1 MSKALRVAFVVIV
14 AIVALGFGGRAYA
27 NRAMST
33 KAMTPKTLG
42 SSTPANAGIPFS
54 RVAVQNG
61 DRTLIGW
68 WVRARADSGKTP
80 PAILFLH
87 GNRSAISDYVDLQ
100 KFFYRQGISSLVF
113 DYSGFGA
120 SGGSPSLANA
130 VTDAASAARVFAD
143 SAGADARK
151 TAIGSALG
159 ATVLLQAIDSVQPHV
174 NGVVIEGVTASVKES
189 AVRDGRLPKLV
200 APLVVDVGDN
210 IAAAKRVKVPLLAVH
225 SYADERFPIAEAQR
239 VVAEVPSQSSLVRH
253 WRKGHSAL
261 LASSR
266 PCDWDPVLRF
276 VREGTLPAA
285 KLDTTDQCV
294 VAARLAAAQKAN
306 ITPAGLAGP
315 AAKQPTPVP
324 PKDVATSSKGTPA
337 GSKTGAK
344 STTTKTGAKSSATKS
359 TPVST
364 KTGTT
369 KTTSTKSTS
378 TKSPATK
385 TTTTKSL
392 MTKAPTTKTS
402 TTKTSTTK
410 TPPTKKSTAPSVK
423 KPTTTTKSP
432 STVRP

>member
-1 MSKALRVAFVVIV
+1 
-14 AIVALGFGGRAYA
+14 
-27 NRAMST
+27 
-33 KAMTPKTLG
+33 
-42 SSTPANAGIPFS
+42 
-54 RVAVQNG
+54 
-61 DRTLIGW
+61 
-68 WVRARADSGKTP
+68 
-80 PAILFLH
+80 
-87 GNRSAISDYVDLQ
+87 
-100 KFFYRQGISSLVF
+100 VF

-225 SYADERFPIAEAQR
+225 SYADERFPIADAQR
-239 VVAEVPSQSSLVRH
+239 VVAEVPGQSSLVRH

-266 PCDWDPVLRF
+266 PCDWDPVLKF
-276 VREGTLPAA
+276 VRAGTLPAA

-315 AAKQPTPVP
+315 AAKQPTPAP
-324 PKDVATSSKGTPA
+324 PKAAATSSKGAPA

-344 STTTKTGAKSSATKS
+344 STATKTGAKSSATKS
-359 TPVST
+359 APVAT
-364 KTGTT
+364 KAGAT

-378 TKSPATK
+378 TKSPTK

-392 MTKAPTTKTS
+392 TTKSPTTKTS
-402 TTKTSTTK
+402 TTKTPTTK

-432 STVRP
+432 STVGP